1 VKGTDNASSA
11 SRFFYRGNIHEENQ
25 GEKEMKFNLKTLFV
39 MLMTATLLLGGCA
52 APSPTAAVQPTAPA
66 AQPTTVPAT
75 AVPATQAA
83 AALEVNIWT
92 YYGDTGPAA
101 ACVKTAATDY
111 NAAQSK
117 YVLKIRNLAF
127 TDFNQQITTAI
138 AAGATPD
145 LMIVDNPDNARYA
158 AAGALADLT
167 DKVKAWGQA
176 DQFLP
181 GPWNSTIYNGKN
193 FGIPLGSN
201 TVVLWINTD
210 MAKAAGLDVT
220 KPPTTWDDFETWA
233 GKMTDKAKGIYGT
246 ALLAKKDETGTF
258 LFLPWVLQN
267 GGTLQALDSPE
278 SIAALAFWTKLVNE
292 GYAPK
297 SAITDGFAE
306 IYQQFTTGK
315 AAMMISGT
323 WNAATINKDAP
334 NLHWMVATLPYTKQ
348 AASSLGGENWAM
360 FAASKQQDG
369 AWDFLKFVV
378 DPAYGTKLTDC
389 MGYIPSRK
397 DVIAQVAANSK
408 DNPTMQV
415 FLKQMESAAPR
426 GPLPNW
432 SDVSAFVQ
440 EAIQEALSGQKSPEQ
455 AMKDAAAQIK
465 PLLP

>member
-1 VKGTDNASSA
+1 MRHQVKAL
-11 SRFFYRGNIHEENQ
+11 I
-25 GEKEMKFNLKTLFV
+25 
-39 MLMTATLLLGGCA
+39 LLTVIVGLILTGCSPTTPVPTTGGA
-52 APSPTAAVQPTAPA
+52 APTIAPATKAPPTAEP
-66 AQPTTVPAT
+66 
-75 AVPATQAA
+75 QAA
-83 AALEVNIWT
+83 AAEVNLWT

-101 ACVKTAATDY
+101 PCVKTAGDDF
-111 NAAQSK
+111 NAAQSA

-181 GPWNSTIYNGKN
+181 GPYNSTLWQGKN

-210 MAKAAGLDVT
+210 MATAAGLDINN
-220 KPPTTWDDFETWA
+220 PPKTWDEYEQWA
-233 GKMTDKAKGIYGT
+233 AAMTDKANGVYGT
-246 ALLAKKDETGTF
+246 AMLAKKDETGTF
-258 LFLPWVLQN
+258 LFLPWILQN
-267 GGTLQALDSPE
+267 GGSIDNLASPE
-278 SIAALAFWTKLVNE
+278 AIGALAFWKNLIDK

-297 SAITDGFAE
+297 TAITDGFAE

-315 AAMMISGT
+315 AGMMISGT
-323 WNAATINKDAP
+323 WNVNSVPKDAP
-334 NLHWMVATLPYTKQ
+334 NMKWKVALLPYSKQ
-348 AASSLGGENWAM
+348 PASSLGGENWAM

-369 AWDFLKFVV
+369 AWEFLKFVT

-397 DVIAQVAANSK
+397 DVLATVAEKNK
-408 DNPTMQV
+408 DNPTMLV
-415 FLKQMESAAPR
+415 FLKQMESAAAR

-432 SDVSAFVQ
+432 SEVSAVIQ
-440 EAIQEALSGQKSPEQ
+440 EAMQEALSGQKTPEK
-455 AMKDAAAQIK
+455 AMQDAAAK
-465 PLLP
+465 MAPLLGL